1 MNILEIKN
9 FEVSIEGKK
18 IVKGINLE
26 LNKGEVNVIMGP
38 NGSGKSTLASALM
51 GHPKMHTKGTVKLE
65 GKNILELSPEDRSKA
80 GLFLSFQYPA
90 EIPGVTVSNFLRTAI
105 NSRRPKDKP
114 IKIPEYI
121 KMLNEKMNLLKV
133 PKEFSSRYLNA
144 GFSGGEKKK
153 MEILQLAVLNPKVAI
168 LDETDSG
175 LDIDALKSV
184 CDGINKIRETNKD
197 MSIIVIT
204 HYQRMLNYL
213 KPDTVCIMLD
223 GKIVKQDGPE
233 LANELELKGYEA
245 FNNSP

>member
-1 MNILEIKN
+1 MKTLEIKN

-26 LNKGEVNVIMGP
+26 LNKGEVTVIMGP

-51 GHPKMHTKGTVKLE
+51 GHPKMQAEGTAKLE
-65 GKNILELSPEDRSKA
+65 GKNILELSPEERSKA

-105 NSRRPKDKP
+105 NARRPKENP

-121 KMLNEKMNLLKV
+121 KMLNEKMKLLKV
-133 PKEFSSRYLNA
+133 PKEFASRYLNT

-153 MEILQLAVLNPKVAI
+153 MEILQLAVLNPKFAI

-175 LDIDALKSV
+175 LDIDSLKKV
-184 CDGINKIRETNKD
+184 CEGINAVKKENKD
-197 MSIIVIT
+197 MAILVIT

-213 KPDTVCIMLD
+213 KPDTVMIMLD
-223 GKIVKQDGPE
+223 GKIVKKGKAM
-233 LANELELKGYEA
+233 LANELEEKGYDA
-245 FNNSP
+245 FRE